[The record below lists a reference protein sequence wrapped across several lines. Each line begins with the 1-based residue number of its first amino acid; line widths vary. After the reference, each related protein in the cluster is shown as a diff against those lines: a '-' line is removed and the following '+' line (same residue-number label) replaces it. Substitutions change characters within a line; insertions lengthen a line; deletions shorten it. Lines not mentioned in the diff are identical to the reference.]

1 MAANLTDFVTE
12 TIEEMSPFDHENIEC
27 VKKVMRKAIDFYHL
41 KSYEEVEETHL
52 GSVRFLHIHSIIEE
66 NMLSKMIVVTRN
78 GKTDLDIEDVYAGH
92 VVREY

>member
-1 MAANLTDFVTE
+1 MESNLIDFVTK
-12 TIEEMSPFDHENIEC
+12 TIEEMSAFDRENMEC
-27 VKKVMRKAIDFYHL
+27 LKKVTRKAIDFYHL

-52 GSVRFLHIHSIIEE
+52 GSVRFLHIHSIMEE
-66 NMLSKMIVVTRN
+66 NMLSKMIVVSRN

>member
-1 MAANLTDFVTE
+1 MAANLTDFVTK
-12 TIEEMSPFDHENIEC
+12 TIEEMNPFDRENIEC
-27 VKKVMRKAIDFYHL
+27 MKKVMRKAIDFYHL

-52 GSVRFLHIHSIIEE
+52 GSVRFLHVHSIIEE

-78 GKTDLDIEDVYAGH
+78 SKTDLDVEDVYAGH